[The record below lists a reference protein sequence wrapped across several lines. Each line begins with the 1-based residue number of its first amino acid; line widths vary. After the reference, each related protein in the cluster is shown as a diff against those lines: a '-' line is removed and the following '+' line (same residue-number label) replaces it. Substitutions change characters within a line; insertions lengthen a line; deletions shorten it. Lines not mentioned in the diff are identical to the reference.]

1 MAVQWLRFCAL
12 NAEAGGSVPGWGT
25 KMSCGEAKLFL
36 KIASWL
42 SQVEFVPGIIE
53 KAKKRENHPT
63 ECREVISINCPQI
76 HDLKI
81 LSKMGIKEIFLAL

>member
-1 MAVQWLRFCAL
+1 MWPNFF
-12 NAEAGGSVPGWGT
+12 
-25 KMSCGEAKLFL
+25 K

-53 KAKKRENHPT
+53 KAKKRSNHPT

-76 HDLKI
+76 RDLKI